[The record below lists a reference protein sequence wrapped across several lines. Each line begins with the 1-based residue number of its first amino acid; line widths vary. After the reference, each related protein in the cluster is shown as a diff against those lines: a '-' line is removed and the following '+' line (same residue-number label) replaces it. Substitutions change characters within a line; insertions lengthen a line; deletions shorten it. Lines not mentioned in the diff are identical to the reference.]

1 MFIEDIVPSSDQNRR
16 DLMAG
21 SWGKMPHTTMREL
34 RTLLCYFVLRGNVL
48 VLYSDRDPSY
58 KTSEPFHRRHQI
70 LDRAFVKN
78 HEEDL
83 AGAKFLHGN
92 DVVSNLI
99 L

>member
-21 SWGKMPHTTMREL
+21 SWGKMPHTTMRGL

-58 KTSEPFHRRHQI
+58 KTSELFHRRCQI
-70 LDRAFVKN
+70 LDRFFVKN
-78 HEEDL
+78 HEEDFV
-83 AGAKFLHGN
+83 GAEFFHGL
-92 DVVSNLI
+92 DVVFNLT